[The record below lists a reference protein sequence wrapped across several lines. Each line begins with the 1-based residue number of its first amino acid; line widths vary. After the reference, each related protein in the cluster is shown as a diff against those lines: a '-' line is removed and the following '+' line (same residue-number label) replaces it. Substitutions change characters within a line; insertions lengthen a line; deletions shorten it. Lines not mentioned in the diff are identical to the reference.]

1 MKHSCIYFSNFVK
14 IPTMDSI
21 RLDGH
26 KKVLGILYVISSVLT
41 ISGMLLLKAI
51 LSMVFSIALDKADP
65 DDRIVIDMILSL
77 VQFLPYLIIIF
88 ISIPTLVAGIG
99 LLTRQPWAPLFAL
112 IMGCLKLFSFPI
124 GTAIGVYAIW
134 IYSEDHKLNASGK

>member
-1 MKHSCIYFSNFVK
+1 
-14 IPTMDSI
+14 MDSI
-21 RLDGH
+21 KLDGH
-26 KKVLGILYVISSVLT
+26 KKVLGILYVISAMLT
-41 ISGMLLLKAI
+41 ITGMLLLKAI
-51 LSMVFSIALDKADP
+51 LSMVFSIALDKSDP

-88 ISIPTLVAGIG
+88 ISIPTLIAGIG
-99 LLTRQPWAPLFAL
+99 LLTRQRWAPLFAL

-134 IYSEDHKLNASGK
+134 IYSEDHKLNASGN

>member
-1 MKHSCIYFSNFVK
+1 
-14 IPTMDSI
+14 MDSL

-26 KKVLGILYVISSVLT
+26 KKVLGILYVVSAVLT

-51 LSMVFSIALDKADP
+51 LSFAFSIALDKADP
-65 DDRIVIDMILSL
+65 DDREIIDMVLSL
-77 VQFLPYLIIIF
+77 VQFLPYFIVIF
-88 ISIPTLVAGIG
+88 FSIPTLIAGLG
-99 LLTRQPWAPLFAL
+99 LLTRQSWAPLFAV

-134 IYSEDHKLNASGK
+134 IYAEDHKLNASGK